1 MSIIVGKNY
10 HPVKTLIQNRW
21 EKRVEVSNG
30 LKEMYVQTRNG
41 NTPMIAP
48 AEKPGFRQVC
58 RKKGIRTVRGRKYD
72 ALTFRKVLER
82 NRNSGENQKTSK
94 E

>member
-30 LKEMYVQTRNG
+30 MKKMYVQTWSG
-41 NTPMIAP
+41 NLPMIAL
-48 AEKPGFRQVC
+48 AEKLGFRQVC

-72 ALTFRKVLER
+72 ALTFRKELAE
-82 NRNSGENQKTSK
+82 K
-94 E
+94 EE